1 MLFRFA
7 PFCRLLAVGVFL
19 LLPHAAFAADIRPN
33 CNLRILKLSSQ
44 QISEMQG
51 LRKRYKSALGR
62 ISRDSR
68 HNHQVPLV
76 PLFEKNTFD
85 VHHAQRIAQA
95 RYETDIQNT
104 VAELQFYHEFFQLLN
119 PEQQAIWLKLCLQ
132 P

>member
-19 LLPHAAFAADIRPN
+19 
-33 CNLRILKLSSQ
+33 RILKLSSQ
-44 QISEMQG
+44 QMSEMQG